1 MSKKYLAAVLAL
13 CVLPLSSCRKEEQ
26 TEAGPS
32 PAPGKDVVDTVTVHP
47 SQVTDRL
54 NLPARLMA
62 NPTDVVHIYPPLS
75 GRVLSLK
82 VLPGQ
87 EVSKGQAIGT
97 LQSNDAASARSDYE
111 KAKIEAARADL
122 QLQRA
127 KELLQH
133 EVMAQK
139 DYDDLKALDDADH
152 AELERTRQTLHN
164 LGFSENDT
172 SAELPIKSPISGVVL
187 EVGTAPGELQRS
199 LDNANAIATIADID
213 SIWAVGDLYPND
225 VGSVRRRQAVEVH
238 VNGYPNEVRTG
249 VIDNISDAVDPNTLT
264 LKVRIVLSNPG
275 HKFKPEMYATISVA
289 DLKREAIVIPSTAV
303 IRDGVKN
310 YVFVATPD
318 HKYARRDVEL
328 GETHADT
335 VEVTHGLQ
343 DGEQVVSTGTE
354 LLRQAGAQ

>member
-1 MSKKYLAAVLAL
+1 MSQKPLTAFFLS
-13 CVLPLSSCRKEEQ
+13 CVLTLTACNHPDEV
-26 TEAGPS
+26 TT
-32 PAPGKDVVDTVTVHP
+32 PAPATGKDVVDTVTVHP
-47 SQVTDRL
+47 AQVTDTL
-54 NLPARLMA
+54 SLPARLMP

-75 GRVLSLK
+75 GRVLTLN

-97 LQSNDAASARSDYE
+97 LQSNDGASARSDFE

-127 KELLQH
+127 QELLQH

-139 DYDDLKALDDADH
+139 DYDDLKAVDDADH
-152 AELERTRQTLHN
+152 ADLERTRQTLHN

-172 SAELPIKSPISGVVL
+172 SVDLPLRSPISGIVL
-187 EVGTAPGELQRS
+187 DVGTAPGELQRS
-199 LDNANAIATIADID
+199 LDNANAIATIANID
-213 SIWAVGDLYPND
+213 SIWVVGDLYPND
-225 VGSVRRRQAVEVH
+225 VDAVRRGQSVEVR

-249 VIDNISDAVDPNTLT
+249 AIDNISDAVDPTTLT
-264 LKVRIVLSNPG
+264 LKVRVVLENPA
-275 HKFKPEMYATISVA
+275 HKFKPQMYATISVA
-289 DLKREAIVIPSTAV
+289 NLKRQAIVVPSPAV
-303 IRDGVKN
+303 IRDGIKN

-328 GETHADT
+328 GETHEKT
-335 VEVTHGLQ
+335 VEVTHGLE
-343 DGEQVVSTGTE
+343 DGEQVVSTGAE

>member
-1 MSKKYLAAVLAL
+1 MSKKYFAALLIPCLVAL
-13 CVLPLSSCRKEEQ
+13 TSCNHPSEPTSS
-26 TEAGPS
+26 TP
-32 PAPGKDVVDTVTVHP
+32 PATSKDVVDTVTVRP

-54 NLPARLMA
+54 NLPARLA
-62 NPTDVVHIYPPLS
+62 PNPTEVVHIYPPLS
-75 GRVLSLK
+75 GRVIALR

-87 EVSKGQAIGT
+87 EVSKGQMIGT

-111 KAKIEAARADL
+111 KAKIEVARADL

-127 KELLQH
+127 RELLQH

-152 AELERTRQTLHN
+152 AELERARLTLHN
-164 LGFSENDT
+164 LGFSENDS
-172 SAELPIKSPISGVVL
+172 SANLPLRSPISGIVL
-187 EVGTAPGELQRS
+187 DVGTAPGELQRS
-199 LDNANAIATIADID
+199 LDNANAIATIANID
-213 SIWAVGDLYPND
+213 SIWAIGDLYPND
-225 VGSVRRRQAVEVH
+225 VAAVRRGQQVEVR

-249 VIDNISDAVDPNTLT
+249 TIDNISDSVDPTTLT
-264 LKVRIVLSNPG
+264 LKVRVVLSNPG
-275 HKFKPEMYATISVA
+275 HKFKPQMYATISVA
-289 DLKREAIVIPSTAV
+289 NLKREAIVVPSTAV

-328 GETHADT
+328 GETHEKT
-335 VEVTHGLQ
+335 VEVTHGLE
-343 DGEQVVSTGTE
+343 DGEQVVSSGAE

>member
-1 MSKKYLAAVLAL
+1 MKKKYLAALL
-13 CVLPLSSCRKEEQ
+13 LPGLMTLTACRHSGED
-26 TEAGPS
+26 TTPP
-32 PAPGKDVVDTVTVHP
+32 PATGKDVVDTVTVHP
-47 SQVTDRL
+47 AQVTDTL

-62 NPTDVVHIYPPLS
+62 NPTDVVHVYPPLS

-82 VLPGQ
+82 ILPGQ
-87 EVSKGQAIGT
+87 EISKGQAIGT
-97 LQSNDAASARSDYE
+97 LQSNEAASARSDFE

-172 SAELPIKSPISGVVL
+172 SPELPIRSPISGIVL
-187 EVGTAPGELQRS
+187 DVSTAPGELQRS
-199 LDNANAIATIADID
+199 LDNANAIATIANID

-225 VGSVRRRQAVEVH
+225 VDAVRRGQSVEVR
-238 VNGYPNEVRTG
+238 VNGYPSEVRTG
-249 VIDNISDAVDPNTLT
+249 TIDNISDAVDPTTLT
-264 LKVRIVLSNPG
+264 LKVRVVLANPG
-275 HKFKPEMYATISVA
+275 HKYKPQMYATISVA
-289 DLKREAIVIPSTAV
+289 NLKRQAIVVPSTAV
-303 IRDGVKN
+303 IRDGMKN

-328 GETHADT
+328 GETHERT
-335 VEVTHGLQ
+335 VEVTHGLE
-343 DGEQVVSTGTE
+343 DGEQVVSTGAE

>member
-1 MSKKYLAAVLAL
+1 MRKKYLTAFLLPCAIAL
-13 CVLPLSSCRKEEQ
+13 TACSHPS
-26 TEAGPS
+26 EATT
-32 PAPGKDVVDTVTVHP
+32 PAPATGKDVVDTVTVHP
-47 SQVTDRL
+47 AQVTDTL
-54 NLPARLMA
+54 NLPARLMS

-75 GRVLSLK
+75 GRVLTLK

-87 EVSKGQAIGT
+87 EVSKGQAIGS
-97 LQSNDAASARSDYE
+97 LQSNDGASARSDYE

-139 DYDDLKALDDADH
+139 DYDDLKAVDDADH
-152 AELERTRQTLHN
+152 AELERTKQTLRN

-172 SAELPIKSPISGVVL
+172 SFDLPLRSPISGIVL
-187 EVGTAPGELQRS
+187 DVGTAPGELQRS
-199 LDNANAIATIADID
+199 LDNANAIATIANID
-213 SIWAVGDLYPND
+213 SIWVVGDLYPNNVD
-225 VGSVRRRQAVEVH
+225 AVRRGQSVEVR

-249 VIDNISDAVDPNTLT
+249 VIDNISDAVDPTTLT
-264 LKVRIVLSNPG
+264 LKVRVVLANPG
-275 HKFKPEMYATISVA
+275 HKFKPQMFATISVA
-289 DLKREAIVIPSTAV
+289 NLKRQAIVVPATAV
-303 IRDGVKN
+303 IRDGIKN

-328 GETHADT
+328 GETHEKT
-335 VEVTHGLQ
+335 VEVTHGLD
-343 DGEQVVSTGTE
+343 DGEQVVSTGAE

>member
-1 MSKKYLAAVLAL
+1 MKKKHLAAFL
-13 CVLPLSSCRKEEQ
+13 LPCLMTLTACRHSGED
-26 TEAGPS
+26 TT
-32 PAPGKDVVDTVTVHP
+32 PAPVTDKDVVDTVTVHP
-47 SQVTDRL
+47 AQVTDTL

-62 NPTDVVHIYPPLS
+62 NPTDVVRVYPPLS

-97 LQSNDAASARSDYE
+97 LQSNEATSARSDFE
-111 KAKIEAARADL
+111 KAKIEASRADL

-152 AELERTRQTLHN
+152 AELERTRETLHN

-172 SAELPIKSPISGVVL
+172 SHELPIRSPISGVVL
-187 EVGTAPGELQRS
+187 DVSTAPGELQRS
-199 LDNANAIATIADID
+199 LDNANAIATIANID
-213 SIWAVGDLYPND
+213 SIWIVGDLYPND
-225 VGSVRRRQAVEVH
+225 VGAVRRGQQVEVR
-238 VNGYPNEVRTG
+238 VNGYSNEVRTG
-249 VIDNISDAVDPNTLT
+249 VIDNISDAVDPTTLT
-264 LKVRIVLSNPG
+264 LKVRVVLANPA
-275 HKFKPEMYATISVA
+275 HKLKPQMYATISVA
-289 DLKREAIVIPSTAV
+289 NLKRQAIVVPSTAV
-303 IRDGVKN
+303 IRDGIKN
-310 YVFVATPD
+310 YIFVATPD

-328 GETHADT
+328 GEIHEKT
-335 VEVTHGLQ
+335 VEVTHGLE
-343 DGEQVVSTGTE
+343 DGEQVVSTGAE

>member
-1 MSKKYLAAVLAL
+1 MNKKYFTAVFSLGMIAL
-13 CVLPLSSCRKEEQ
+13 TACHRSGDAVTPTRP
-26 TEAGPS
+26 T
-32 PAPGKDVVDTVTVHP
+32 GKDVVDTVTVHP
-47 SQVTDRL
+47 AQVTDTL

-62 NPTDVVHIYPPLS
+62 NPTDVVHVYPPLS

-87 EVSKGQAIGT
+87 EVAKGQAIGT

-133 EVMAQK
+133 EVMSQR
-139 DYDDLKALDDADH
+139 DYDDMKALDDADH
-152 AELERTRQTLHN
+152 AEFERSRQTLHN

-172 SAELPIKSPISGVVL
+172 SAELPLRSPINGVVL
-187 EVGTAPGELQRS
+187 DIGTAPGELQRS
-199 LDNANAIATIADID
+199 LDNANPIATIANID
-213 SIWAVGDLYPND
+213 SIWAVGDLYPNNVD
-225 VGSVRRRQAVEVH
+225 AVRRGQPVEVR

-249 VIDNISDAVDPNTLT
+249 TIDYISDAVDPTTLT
-264 LKVRIVLSNPG
+264 LKVRVVLANPA
-275 HKFKPEMYATISVA
+275 HKFKPQMYATISVA
-289 DLKREAIVIPSTAV
+289 NLKRQAIVVPSTAV

-328 GETHADT
+328 GETHAQT
-335 VEVTHGLQ
+335 VEIMHGLD
-343 DGEQVVSTGTE
+343 DGEQVVSTGAE

>member
-1 MSKKYLAAVLAL
+1 MSKKHLAALLFTVVVTLTA
-13 CVLPLSSCRKEEQ
+13 CRHQSEE
-26 TEAGPS
+26 TAPTPS
-32 PAPGKDVVDTVTVHP
+32 TSKDVVDTVTVHP
-47 SQVTDRL
+47 ALVTDTL
-54 NLPARLMA
+54 SLPARLMP
-62 NPTDVVHIYPPLS
+62 NPTDVVHVYPPLS

-87 EVSKGQAIGT
+87 EISKGQAIGT
-97 LQSNDAASARSDYE
+97 LQSSEGATARSDFE

-139 DYDDLKALDDADH
+139 DYDDLKAVDDADH
-152 AELERTRQTLHN
+152 ADLERTRQTLHN

-172 SAELPIKSPISGVVL
+172 SFDLPLRSPISGIVL
-187 EVGTAPGELQRS
+187 DVGAAPGELQRS
-199 LDNANAIATIADID
+199 LDNANAIATIANID
-213 SIWAVGDLYPND
+213 SIWVVGDLYPNN
-225 VGSVRRRQAVEVH
+225 VNAVRRGQKVEVR
-238 VNGYPNEVRTG
+238 VNGYPNEVRIGT
-249 VIDNISDAVDPNTLT
+249 IDNVSDAVDPTTLT
-264 LKVRIVLSNPG
+264 LKVRVVLSNPA
-275 HKFKPEMYATISVA
+275 HKFKPQMYATIAVA
-289 DLKREAIVIPSTAV
+289 NLQREEIVVPSTAV

-328 GETHADT
+328 GETHEKT
-335 VEVTHGLQ
+335 VEITHGLE
-343 DGEQVVSTGTE
+343 DGEQVVSTGAE

>member
-1 MSKKYLAAVLAL
+1 MSKQYLAALLLPCVMAL
-13 CVLPLSSCRKEEQ
+13 TACKHPNEE
-26 TEAGPS
+26 TSAT
-32 PAPGKDVVDTVTVHP
+32 PATSTDVVDTVSVHP
-47 SQVTDRL
+47 SEVTDTL
-54 NLPARLMA
+54 TLPARLMA

-87 EVSKGQAIGT
+87 DVRKGQTVGT
-97 LQSNDAASARSDYE
+97 LQSSDAASAHSDFE

-152 AELERTRQTLHN
+152 AELERTRQTLSN

-172 SAELPIKSPISGVVL
+172 SSNLPILSPISGVVL
-187 EVGTAPGELQRS
+187 DVGAAPGELQRS
-199 LDNANAIATIADID
+199 LDNANAIATIANID
-213 SIWAVGDLYPND
+213 SIWVVGDLYPND
-225 VGSVRRRQAVEVH
+225 IDAVRHGQQVQVR
-238 VNGYPNEVRTG
+238 VNGYPNEVRIGT
-249 VIDNISDAVDPNTLT
+249 IDNISDAVDPTTLT
-264 LKVRIVLSNPG
+264 LKVRVVLSNPG
-275 HKFKPEMYATISVA
+275 HKFKPAMFATISVA
-289 DLKREAIVIPSTAV
+289 DLKRQAIIVPSTAV
-303 IRDGVKN
+303 IRDGIKN

-328 GETHADT
+328 GETHENT
-335 VEVTHGLQ
+335 VEVTHGLEE
-343 DGEQVVSTGTE
+343 GEHVVSTGAE
-354 LLRQAGAQ
+354 LLRQAGVQ

>member
-1 MSKKYLAAVLAL
+1 MSKKYLAAVLTL
-13 CVLPLSSCRKEEQ
+13 CVISVTACKHPSED
-26 TEAGPS
+26 TS
-32 PAPGKDVVDTVTVHP
+32 PAPATGKDVVDTVTVHP
-47 SQVTDRL
+47 AQVTDTL
-54 NLPARLMA
+54 SLPARLMA

-75 GRVLSLK
+75 GRVLALK

-97 LQSNDAASARSDYE
+97 LQSNDAASARSDFE

-122 QLQRA
+122 QLQRG

-172 SAELPIKSPISGVVL
+172 SADLPIRSPISGVVL
-187 EVGTAPGELQRS
+187 DVGTAPGELQRS
-199 LDNANAIATIADID
+199 LDNANAIATIANID
-213 SIWAVGDLYPND
+213 SIWVVGDLYPSNVD
-225 VGSVRRRQAVEVH
+225 AVRRGQPVEVR

-249 VIDNISDAVDPNTLT
+249 TIDNISDAVDPTTLT
-264 LKVRIVLSNPG
+264 LKVRIVLTNPG
-275 HKFKPEMYATISVA
+275 HKFKPQMYATISVA
-289 DLKREAIVIPSTAV
+289 NLKRQAIVVPSTAV
-303 IRDGVKN
+303 IRDGIKN

-328 GETHADT
+328 GETHENI
-335 VEVTHGLQ
+335 VEVTHGLE
-343 DGEQVVSTGTE
+343 DGESVVSTGAE

>member
-1 MSKKYLAAVLAL
+1 MSKKYLATVLTL
-13 CVLPLSSCRKEEQ
+13 CVISVTACKH
-26 TEAGPS
+26 PS
-32 PAPGKDVVDTVTVHP
+32 EDTTPAPATGKDVVDTVTVHP
-47 SQVTDRL
+47 AQVTDTL

-75 GRVLSLK
+75 GRVLALK

-97 LQSNDAASARSDYE
+97 LQSNDAASARSDFE

-122 QLQRA
+122 QLQRG

-172 SAELPIKSPISGVVL
+172 SADLPLRSPISGVVL
-187 EVGTAPGELQRS
+187 DVGTAPGELQRS
-199 LDNANAIATIADID
+199 LDNANAIATIANID
-213 SIWAVGDLYPND
+213 SIWVVGDLYPSNVD
-225 VGSVRRRQAVEVH
+225 AVRRGQSVEVR

-249 VIDNISDAVDPNTLT
+249 TIDNISDAVDPNTLT
-264 LKVRIVLSNPG
+264 LKVRIVLTNPG
-275 HKFKPEMYATISVA
+275 HKFKPQMYATISVA
-289 DLKREAIVIPSTAV
+289 NLKRQAIVVPSTSV
-303 IRDGVKN
+303 IRDGIKN

-328 GETHADT
+328 GETHEKT
-335 VEVTHGLQ
+335 VEVTHGLE
-343 DGEQVVSTGTE
+343 DGESVVSTGAE

>member
-1 MSKKYLAAVLAL
+1 MSKNYLAALLIPCAMAITA
-13 CVLPLSSCRKEEQ
+13 CNH
-26 TEAGPS
+26 PS
-32 PAPGKDVVDTVTVHP
+32 EVTTPPPATGKDVVDTVTVHP
-47 SQVTDRL
+47 AQVTDTL

-75 GRVLSLK
+75 GRVIALK

-97 LQSNDAASARSDYE
+97 LQSNDAASARSDFE

-152 AELERTRQTLHN
+152 ADLERTRQTLHN

-172 SAELPIKSPISGVVL
+172 SADLPIRSPIIGIVL
-187 EVGTAPGELQRS
+187 DVGTAPGELQRS
-199 LDNANAIATIADID
+199 LDNANAIATISNID
-213 SIWAVGDLYPND
+213 SIWVVGDLYPND
-225 VGSVRRRQAVEVH
+225 VDAVRRGQAVQVR

-249 VIDNISDAVDPNTLT
+249 VIDNIADAVDPTTLT
-264 LKVRIVLSNPG
+264 LKVRVVLTNPG
-275 HKFKPEMYATISVA
+275 HKLKPQMYATISVA
-289 DLKREAIVIPSTAV
+289 NLKRQAIVVPATAV
-303 IRDGVKN
+303 IRDGIKN

-328 GETHADT
+328 GETHEKT
-335 VEVTHGLQ
+335 VEITHGLE
-343 DGEQVVSTGTE
+343 DGEQVVSTGAE
-354 LLRQAGAQ
+354 LLRQVGAQ

>member
-1 MSKKYLAAVLAL
+1 MRKKYFAAILL
-13 CVLPLSSCRKEEQ
+13 PCVITLTACKHHDEES
-26 TEAGPS
+26 A
-32 PAPGKDVVDTVTVHP
+32 PAPATGKDIIDTVTVHP
-47 SQVTDRL
+47 AEVTDTL

-62 NPTDVVHIYPPLS
+62 NPTDVVRVYPPLS
-75 GRVLSLK
+75 GRVLALK

-87 EVSKGQAIGT
+87 EVSKGQSIGT
-97 LQSNDAASARSDYE
+97 LQSSDAASARSDFE
-111 KAKIEAARADL
+111 KAKIETARADL

-152 AELERTRQTLHN
+152 AELERTRQTLNN

-172 SAELPIKSPISGVVL
+172 SPNLPLRAPISGVVL
-187 EVGTAPGELQRS
+187 DIGAAPGELQRS
-199 LDNANAIATIADID
+199 LDNASAIATIANID
-213 SIWAVGDLYPND
+213 SIWVVGDLYPND
-225 VGSVRRRQAVEVH
+225 VDAVRRGQSVQVQ

-249 VIDNISDAVDPNTLT
+249 IIDNISDAVDPTTLT
-264 LKVRIVLSNPG
+264 LKVRVVLTNPG
-275 HKFKPEMYATISVA
+275 HKFKPEMFATISVA
-289 DLKREAIVIPSTAV
+289 NLKRQAMVVPSTAV
-303 IRDGVKN
+303 IRDGQKN

-328 GETHADT
+328 GETHEKN
-335 VEVTHGLQ
+335 VEVTHGLD
-343 DGEQVVSTGTE
+343 DGEQVVSTGAE

>member
-1 MSKKYLAAVLAL
+1 MSKKYLTVFLSL
-13 CVLPLSSCRKEEQ
+13 CVATLTACSHTGETPS
-26 TEAGPS
+26 S
-32 PAPGKDVVDTVTVHP
+32 PAPATGRDVVDTVTIHP
-47 SQVTDRL
+47 AQVTDTL
-54 NLPARLMA
+54 NLPARLLP

-75 GRVLSLK
+75 GRVLALK

-122 QLQRA
+122 QVQRG

-152 AELERTRQTLHN
+152 SDLERARQTLRN
-164 LGFSENDT
+164 LGFSENDA
-172 SAELPIKSPISGVVL
+172 SADLPLRSPITGVVL

-199 LDNANAIATIADID
+199 LDNANAIATIANID
-213 SIWAVGDLYPND
+213 SIWVVGDLYPNNVD
-225 VGSVRRRQAVEVH
+225 AVRRGQPVQVS

-249 VIDNISDAVDPNTLT
+249 TIDYISDAVDPTTLT
-264 LKVRIVLSNPG
+264 LKVRVVLANPG
-275 HKFKPEMYATISVA
+275 HRFKPQMYATISVA
-289 DLKREAIVIPSTAV
+289 NLKRQAIVVPSTAV

-310 YVFVATPD
+310 YVFVATAD

-328 GETHADT
+328 GETHANT
-335 VEVTHGLQ
+335 VEITHGLE
-343 DGEQVVSTGTE
+343 DGEQVVSTGAE
-354 LLRQAGAQ
+354 LLRQAGA

>member
-1 MSKKYLAAVLAL
+1 MKKYLAAFLFP
-13 CVLPLSSCRKEEQ
+13 CVVAVTACNHPS
-26 TEAGPS
+26 EAPTQA
-32 PAPGKDVVDTVTVHP
+32 PATGKDVVDTVTVHP
-47 SQVTDRL
+47 AQVTDTL
-54 NLPARLMA
+54 SLPARLMP

-75 GRVLSLK
+75 GRVLTLR

-87 EVSKGQAIGT
+87 EVSKGQALGT
-97 LQSNDAASARSDYE
+97 LESNDAASARSDYE

-133 EVMAQK
+133 EVMAQR

-152 AELERTRQTLHN
+152 SELERTKETLHN

-172 SAELPIKSPISGVVL
+172 SPNLPIKSPISGIVL
-187 EVGTAPGELQRS
+187 DVGTAPGELQRS
-199 LDNANAIATIADID
+199 LDNANAIATIANID
-213 SIWAVGDLYPND
+213 SIWVVGDLYPND
-225 VGSVRRRQAVEVH
+225 VDAVRRGQPVQIR

-249 VIDNISDAVDPNTLT
+249 VIDNISDAVDPTTLT
-264 LKVRIVLSNPG
+264 LKVRVVLPNPG
-275 HKFKPEMYATISVA
+275 HKFKPQMYATISVA
-289 DLKREAIVIPSTAV
+289 NLKRQAIVVPSTAV

-328 GETHADT
+328 GETHANA
-335 VEVTHGLQ
+335 VEITHGLD
-343 DGEQVVSTGTE
+343 DGEQVVTTGAE
-354 LLRQAGAQ
+354 LLRQAGAE